1 MIVKTNLVSLF
12 KEFIQKEMSSKEEQ
26 DKQVSSSSINNIIL
40 EKITLL
46 TENLN
51 LKNDT
56 LIQKMETIENKM
68 NELSD
73 KVQILEK
80 KINHP
85 NNPYANL
92 DENNVQEDIMEL
104 KKGNIEVEQSIVLR
118 ALTFRDYRTV
128 IILFKALY
136 FKEDNIIDKYP
147 IRLTGK
153 RSYEYYLNNKW
164 ITDPYGHYI
173 RDIILS
179 NIQTTLFKY
188 NTYEY
193 IKDNDILI
201 MNQDFIY
208 KIMDE
213 KYSKIYFRNMIQEI
227 RNTV

>member
-1 MIVKTNLVSLF
+1 
-12 KEFIQKEMSSKEEQ
+12 MSSEQEQ
-26 DKQVSSSSINNIIL
+26 DKQSSSSMNNIIL
-40 EKITLL
+40 EKLALL

-56 LIQKMETIENKM
+56 LIQKFESIENKM

-73 KVQILEK
+73 KVLLLEK
-80 KINHP
+80 KMNHP

-92 DENNVQEDIMEL
+92 DINSVQEDIMEL
-104 KKGNIEVEQSIVLR
+104 KKKNVDLEQSVVLR

-128 IILFKALY
+128 IILFKEIY
-136 FKEDNIIDKYP
+136 FKEENVIDKYP

>member
-1 MIVKTNLVSLF
+1 MLIETSLVSLF
-12 KEFIQKEMSSKEEQ
+12 KEFIQKEMSSMLEQ
-26 DKQVSSSSINNIIL
+26 DKQVSSSVNDIIL

-46 TENLN
+46 TENFN

-56 LIQKMETIENKM
+56 LIEKFETIENKM

-73 KVQILEK
+73 KVQLLEK
-80 KINHP
+80 KMIHP

-92 DENNVQEDIMEL
+92 DENSVQEDIMEI
-104 KKGNIEVEQSIVLR
+104 KKDNIEVEQSIVLR

>member
-1 MIVKTNLVSLF
+1 MIETNLVSLF
-12 KEFIQKEMSSKEEQ
+12 KEFIQKEMSSNQEQ
-26 DKQVSSSSINNIIL
+26 DKQVSSSINDIIL
-40 EKITLL
+40 EKLSLL

-68 NELSD
+68 IELSD

-80 KINHP
+80 KMNHP

-92 DENNVQEDIMEL
+92 DENSVQEDIMEL
-104 KKGNIEVEQSIVLR
+104 KKDNIEVEQSIVLR

-164 ITDPYGHYI
+164 ITDPYGHYN
-173 RDIILS
+173 RDII
-179 NIQTTLFKY
+179 
-188 NTYEY
+188 
-193 IKDNDILI
+193 
-201 MNQDFIY
+201 
-208 KIMDE
+208 
-213 KYSKIYFRNMIQEI
+213 
-227 RNTV
+227 

>member
-1 MIVKTNLVSLF
+1 
-12 KEFIQKEMSSKEEQ
+12 MSYEQ
-26 DKQVSSSSINNIIL
+26 DKQSSSSMNNIIL
-40 EKITLL
+40 EKLALL

-56 LIQKMETIENKM
+56 LIQKFESIENKM

-73 KVQILEK
+73 KVLLLEK
-80 KINHP
+80 KMNHP

-92 DENNVQEDIMEL
+92 DINSVQEDIMEL
-104 KKGNIEVEQSIVLR
+104 KKKNVDLEQSVVLR

-128 IILFKALY
+128 IILFKEIY
-136 FKEDNIIDKYP
+136 FKEENVIDKYP

>member
-1 MIVKTNLVSLF
+1 
-12 KEFIQKEMSSKEEQ
+12 MSSKQEQ
-26 DKQVSSSSINNIIL
+26 DKQSSTSMNNIIL
-40 EKITLL
+40 EKIDSL

-56 LIQKMETIENKM
+56 LIQKFESMENKM

-73 KVQILEK
+73 KVLMLEK
-80 KINHP
+80 KMNHP
-85 NNPYANL
+85 SNPYANL
-92 DENNVQEDIMEL
+92 DVNSVQEDIREL
-104 KKGNIEVEQSIVLR
+104 KKNNIQLEQSIVLR

-128 IILFKALY
+128 IILFKEIY
-136 FKEDNIIDKYP
+136 FKEENIIDKYP

-227 RNTV
+227 RNTI

>member
-1 MIVKTNLVSLF
+1 
-12 KEFIQKEMSSKEEQ
+12 MSSKLEQQ
-26 DKQVSSSSINNIIL
+26 DKQSSSSVNDIIL
-40 EKITLL
+40 EKLSLL

-51 LKNDT
+51 LNNDT
-56 LIQKMETIENKM
+56 LIQKFGLIENKM
-68 NELSD
+68 NELSE

-80 KINHP
+80 KMNHP

-92 DENNVQEDIMEL
+92 DENSMQEDIMEL
-104 KKGNIEVEQSIVLR
+104 KKDNIEVEQSIVLR
-118 ALTFRDYRTV
+118 ALTFRDYRTI
-128 IILFKALY
+128 IILFKSLY

-153 RSYEYYLNNKW
+153 RSYEYYLHNKW
-164 ITDPYGHYI
+164 IIDPYGHYI

-179 NIQTTLFKY
+179 NIQIKLFKY

-208 KIMDE
+208 KIMEE

-227 RNTV
+227 RNTI

>member
-1 MIVKTNLVSLF
+1 
-12 KEFIQKEMSSKEEQ
+12 MSSEQEQ
-26 DKQVSSSSINNIIL
+26 DKQSSSSMNNIIL
-40 EKITLL
+40 EKLALL

-56 LIQKMETIENKM
+56 LIQKFESIENKM

-73 KVQILEK
+73 KVLLLEK
-80 KINHP
+80 KMNHP

-92 DENNVQEDIMEL
+92 DINSVQEDIMEL
-104 KKGNIEVEQSIVLR
+104 KKKNVDLEQSVVLR

-128 IILFKALY
+128 IILFKEIY
-136 FKEDNIIDKYP
+136 FKEENVIDKYP

-227 RNTV
+227 RNTI

>member
-1 MIVKTNLVSLF
+1 
-12 KEFIQKEMSSKEEQ
+12 MSSEQEQ
-26 DKQVSSSSINNIIL
+26 DKQSSSSMNNIIL
-40 EKITLL
+40 EKLALL

-56 LIQKMETIENKM
+56 LIQKFESIENKM

-73 KVQILEK
+73 KVLLLEK
-80 KINHP
+80 KMNHP

-92 DENNVQEDIMEL
+92 DINSVQEDIMEL
-104 KKGNIEVEQSIVLR
+104 KKKNVHLEQSVVLR

-128 IILFKALY
+128 IILFKEIY
-136 FKEDNIIDKYP
+136 FKEENVIDKYP

-227 RNTV
+227 RNTI

>member
-1 MIVKTNLVSLF
+1 
-12 KEFIQKEMSSKEEQ
+12 MSSEQ
-26 DKQVSSSSINNIIL
+26 DKQSSSSMNNIIL
-40 EKITLL
+40 EKLALL

-56 LIQKMETIENKM
+56 LIQKFESIENKM

-73 KVQILEK
+73 KVLLLEK
-80 KINHP
+80 KMNHP

-92 DENNVQEDIMEL
+92 DINSVQEDIMEL
-104 KKGNIEVEQSIVLR
+104 KKKNVDLEQSVVLR

-128 IILFKALY
+128 IILFKEIY
-136 FKEDNIIDKYP
+136 FKEENVIDKYP